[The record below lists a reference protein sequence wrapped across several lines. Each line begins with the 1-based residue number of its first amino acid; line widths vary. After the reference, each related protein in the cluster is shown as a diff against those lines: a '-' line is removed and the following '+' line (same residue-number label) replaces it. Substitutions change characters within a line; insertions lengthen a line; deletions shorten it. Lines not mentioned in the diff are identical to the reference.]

1 MNERQE
7 NFVTTN
13 STIVNQLRRGF
24 KDAIVVVIGGTG
36 GIGAQVVKQA
46 IELGAKVIVGARS
59 VASDKI
65 PEGICSGFAID
76 ISDASSIRAFSK
88 AIKEQYG
95 RVDVL
100 VNTAGYSYQLP
111 PKRLDLLSDDI
122 IDEVMSVNARGPLI
136 VMREMAELLKLGND
150 PALINLSSITAATGG
165 GSNIAYAASKAAIDT
180 ASKAVARA
188 LAPKVRV
195 VNVSPSA
202 LDTNFARNRK
212 DDFINATINAS
223 ALKRLASLEE
233 VATAVICAARL
244 LTATT
249 GTTVY
254 VDAGRHL

>member
-1 MNERQE
+1 MPQWMAASNNSNLKQQLETQE

-36 GIGAQVVKQA
+36 GIGAQVVRQA

-65 PEGICSGFAID
+65 PEGVSNSLVID
-76 ISDASSIRAFSK
+76 ISDANSIRAFSNT
-88 AIKEQYG
+88 IKEQYG

-195 VNVSPSA
+195 VNISPSA
-202 LDTNFARNRK
+202 LDTNFARNRN
-212 DDFINATINAS
+212 DDFIIS
-223 ALKRLASLEE
+223 S
-233 VATAVICAARL
+233 
-244 LTATT
+244 
-249 GTTVY
+249 
-254 VDAGRHL
+254 

>member
-1 MNERQE
+1 
-7 NFVTTN
+7 VTTN
-13 STIVNQLRRGF
+13 STIVNLLQRGF

-36 GIGAQVVKQA
+36 GIGAHVARQA
-46 IELGAKVIVGARS
+46 VELGAKVIVGARS
-59 VASDKI
+59 IASDKI
-65 PEGICSGFAID
+65 PEGVSASFTID
-76 ISDASSIRAFSK
+76 ISNANSIRAFSNQL
-88 AIKEQYG
+88 KEHYG

-122 IDEVMSVNARGPLI
+122 IDEVMAVNARGPLI

-150 PALINLSSITAATGG
+150 PALINLSSITATTGG
-165 GSNIAYAASKAAIDT
+165 GSNIAYAASKAAVDT

-212 DDFINATINAS
+212 DDFINTTINAS

-233 VATAVICAARL
+233 VATAVMCAARL

-249 GTTVY
+249 GTTLY

>member
-1 MNERQE
+1 
-7 NFVTTN
+7 VTKN
-13 STIVNQLRRGF
+13 STIVNQLRAGF
-24 KDAIVVVIGGTG
+24 EDAIVVVIGGTG
-36 GIGAQVVKQA
+36 GIGGLVVQQA
-46 IELGAKVIVGARS
+46 VELGAQVIVGARS
-59 VASDKI
+59 IASEKI
-65 PEGICSGFAID
+65 PEGVSDSFAID
-76 ISDASSIRAFSK
+76 ISDANSIRAFRRTLK
-88 AIKEQYG
+88 DQYG

-111 PKRLDLLSDDI
+111 PKRLDLLSDEI
-122 IDEVMSVNARGPLI
+122 IDEVMGVNARGPLI

-150 PALINLSSITAATGG
+150 PALINLSSITATTGG

-180 ASKAVARA
+180 ASKAIARA

-195 VNVSPSA
+195 VNISPSA
-202 LDTNFARNRK
+202 LDTNFARNRN
-212 DDFINATINAS
+212 DDFIDATINAS